1 MISIKVKIERMIQ
14 IANGEVVR
22 RCHAKQAGIYIA
34 DEQVSSYLKKKKRT
48 GL

>member
-1 MISIKVKIERMIQ
+1 MILVKDKSERMIQ

-22 RCHAKQAGIYIA
+22 RIHAFVSRNYIA
-34 DEQVSSYLKKKKRT
+34 DERVSSYLKKKKRT